1 MAAVAS
7 AASAVEHARC
17 HMYRV
22 EPIYGETGPIEL
34 PNCMYKVDS
43 VYCEADTSGISRPE
57 MQAGADAELV
67 QRLEARQEQLLKKLE
82 SLHSVVQKTRES
94 LSIGMEKGT
103 PSTRQISASSVS
115 ALMQSSS
122 STAPGGAPPLDVVLG
137 ASPGRPPFSVWPL
150 KRLLGERRRVLL
162 SCHTHSSVSGLPQ
175 RIGDLGRLEAGGIGD
190 SRSFYDLVLTLVWKQ
205 VERDCEM
212 MVNPLLQVAIS
223 GEVNLIRYLGRLL
236 DPSYESLGP
245 VEATEVDH
253 WLDQAHHGLLHG
265 KNKERQAVLKALN
278 AQLGNSP
285 YVLGSSPSLADIA
298 LWSAVLQLDLLSGA
312 PSNVKRW
319 MKTLNE
325 DPKFKLPESC
335 LVPEVI

>member
-1 MAAVAS
+1 MF
-7 AASAVEHARC
+7 
-17 HMYRV
+17 
-22 EPIYGETGPIEL
+22 PIVT
-34 PNCMYKVDS
+34 
-43 VYCEADTSGISRPE
+43 
-57 MQAGADAELV
+57 
-67 QRLEARQEQLLKKLE
+67 
-82 SLHSVVQKTRES
+82 
-94 LSIGMEKGT
+94 
-103 PSTRQISASSVS
+103 
-115 ALMQSSS
+115 
-122 STAPGGAPPLDVVLG
+122 
-137 ASPGRPPFSVWPL
+137 F
-150 KRLLGERRRVLL
+150 
-162 SCHTHSSVSGLPQ
+162 
-175 RIGDLGRLEAGGIGD
+175 
-190 SRSFYDLVLTLVWKQ
+190 
-205 VERDCEM
+205 
-212 MVNPLLQVAIS
+212 
-223 GEVNLIRYLGRLL
+223 RYLGRLL